1 MPYFRR
7 LVQNKTALCDLGG
20 VFAIFRNLSDIDIQ
34 HITKK
39 MQVSCIFGENAERGA
54 ELAPNKHQV
63 GAGVPLQ
70 GAE

>member
-7 LVQNKTALCDLGG
+7 LVQNKTALCYLGG
-20 VFAIFRNLSDIDIQ
+20 VFAIFRNLSNTDIQ

-39 MQVSCIFGENAERGA
+39 MQVPCIFFGNAERGA

-63 GAGVPLQ
+63 GAGLPLQ

>member
-20 VFAIFRNLSDIDIQ
+20 VFAIFRYLSNTDTQ

-39 MQVSCIFGENAERGA
+39 MQVPCIFFGDAERGA
-54 ELAPNKHQV
+54 EL
-63 GAGVPLQ
+63 PLQ